1 MLDMKYDG
9 ADLRSKR
16 RPRSW
21 VDRVWSFFASVKV
34 GLWLIALIIA
44 GSAVGTIFPQEMY
57 IPQQLPASQYYT
69 QEYGSAGTL
78 YYTLGFHNLYTS
90 WWYIGLIVMLTLS
103 LIVVSIDRFFPL
115 YKALKNQPVRRTD
128 RFMRGQR
135 LTGEGKGSDE
145 QIDALG
151 EALKAKRYQV
161 KRDGDALL
169 AEKHRFGRWGP
180 YVNHIGLVIFFVG
193 AMLRVFPAFYT
204 DTLEWVREGDT
215 VALEATE
222 DEYYLRNDQFIL
234 EMYDPENN
242 EEDAKFAE
250 AIEKAGAVPKNYET
264 ELTLFKKT
272 GTNDDGSPVLEEVEA
287 GSTKVNHPFKFDKY
301 EVYQEQYSS
310 RPEFLSM
317 SFSIGDKETGELY
330 GPFTVDLDN
339 PETTYALGE
348 VTVSLKDLYPD
359 FEVRNGVP
367 DTKSPRALNPAF
379 FFTVDTPEGTSE
391 TNLIGIRMNVADD
404 ENRYA
409 VQFAGT
415 EMASTSGLR
424 VKSDST
430 YPILILGGTIFMI
443 GIVMGMYWPHRRVWV
458 RRHGETDVLVAGFTN
473 KNPSSLRREVSPLLE
488 KAGLPI
494 WEDQAMFEKQKD
506 ANSTTERGE
515 S

>member
-21 VDRVWSFFASVKV
+21 IDRVWSFFASVKV
-34 GLWLIALIIA
+34 GLWLIGLIIV
-44 GSAVGTIFPQEMY
+44 GSAIGTIFPQEMY
-57 IPQQLPASQYYT
+57 IPQQLPANQYYT
-69 QEYGSAGTL
+69 DEYGTPGTI

-90 WWYIGLIVMLTLS
+90 WWYITLIVMLTLS

-115 YKALKNQPVRRTD
+115 YKALKFQPVRRTD

-135 LTGEGKGSDE
+135 LIGEGKGTDE
-145 QIDALG
+145 QIDAFG

-169 AEKHRFGRWGP
+169 AEKYRFGRWGP
-180 YVNHIGLVIFFVG
+180 YVNHIGLVIFFIG
-193 AMLRVFPAFYT
+193 AMLRVFPAFHT

-215 VALEATE
+215 VPLEATDE
-222 DEYYLRNDQFIL
+222 EYYLRNDQFIL

-242 EEDAKFAE
+242 AEDAKFAK

-272 GTNDDGSPVLEEVEA
+272 GTNEDGSPQLEEVDT
-287 GSTKVNHPFKFDKY
+287 GSTKVNHPFKFEKY

-310 RPEFLSM
+310 RLEFLSM
-317 SFSIGDKETGELY
+317 SFNVADKETGDVY
-330 GPFTVDLDN
+330 GPFTVDLTN
-339 PETTYALGE
+339 PETTYDLGD
-348 VTVSLKDLYPD
+348 VTVKLNDLYPD
-359 FEVRNGVP
+359 FEVKDGQPN
-367 DTKSPRALNPAF
+367 TKSPRALNPAF
-379 FFTVDTPEGTSE
+379 FMAIDTPDGTTES
-391 TNLIGIRMNVADD
+391 NLIGIRLNVADED
-404 ENRYA
+404 NRY
-409 VQFAGT
+409 VFQFAGT

-430 YPILILGGTIFMI
+430 YPILIVGGVIFMI
-443 GIVMGMYWPHRRVWV
+443 GIVMGMYWPHRRIWI
-458 RRHGETDVLVAGFTN
+458 RRHNETDVLVAGFTN
-473 KNPSSLRREVSPLLE
+473 KNPSSLNREITPLLE
-488 KAGLPI
+488 KNGLPI
-494 WEDQAMFEKQKD
+494 WEDQARFEKKTD
-506 ANSTTERGE
+506 DNSTNERGE

>member
-16 RPRSW
+16 RPKSW
-21 VDRVWSFFASVKV
+21 IDRVWSFFASVKV
-34 GLWLIALIIA
+34 GLWLIGLIIV

-69 QEYGSAGTL
+69 QEYGTAGTI
-78 YYTLGFHNLYTS
+78 YYSLGFHNLYTS
-90 WWYIGLIVMLTLS
+90 WWYISLIVMLTLS
-103 LIVVSIDRFFPL
+103 LIVASIDRLVPL
-115 YKALKNQPVRRTD
+115 YKALKYQPVRRTD

-135 LTGEGKGSDE
+135 LIGEGNGSKA
-145 QIDALG
+145 QIDMM
-151 EALKAKRYQV
+151 EQSLKAKRYRV

-180 YVNHIGLVIFFVG
+180 YVNHVGLVIFFIG
-193 AMLRVFPAFYT
+193 AMLRVFPSFHV

-215 VALEATE
+215 VALEATG
-222 DEYYLRNDQFIL
+222 DEYYIRNDQFIL

-272 GTNDDGSPVLEEVEA
+272 GTNEDGSPRLEEVET

-317 SFSIGDKETGELY
+317 SFSVGDKETGDIY
-330 GPFTVDLDN
+330 GPFTVDMND
-339 PETTYALGE
+339 PETTYDLGE
-348 VTVSLKDLYPD
+348 VAVSLRDLYPD
-359 FEVRNGVP
+359 FEVRNGEP

-379 FFTVDTPEGTSE
+379 FFTVDTPEGASE
-391 TNLIGIRMNVADD
+391 SNLIGIRMNVAD
-404 ENRYA
+404 ENNRYA
-409 VQFAGT
+409 IQFAGT

-430 YPILILGGTIFMI
+430 YPILIVGGTIFMI
-443 GIVMGMYWPHRRVWV
+443 GIVMGMYWPHRRVWI

-494 WEDQAMFEKQKD
+494 WEDQAMFEKQTD
-506 ANSTTERGE
+506 ANSTNERGE